1 MLICFLSNVIKFVV
15 NYMIIVVPM
24 KYPLIL
30 TLLLSTTKKEI
41 NNHKCL
47 SPINVLSG

>member
-1 MLICFLSNVIKFVV
+1 
-15 NYMIIVVPM
+15 MIIVVPM

>member
-1 MLICFLSNVIKFVV
+1 MT
-15 NYMIIVVPM
+15 IVFPM

-41 NNHKCL
+41 NNHKVL
-47 SPINVLSG
+47 ISYKRLSG

>member
-1 MLICFLSNVIKFVV
+1 MT
-15 NYMIIVVPM
+15 IVVPM

-30 TLLLSTTKKEI
+30 TLLFYQPQKKEI